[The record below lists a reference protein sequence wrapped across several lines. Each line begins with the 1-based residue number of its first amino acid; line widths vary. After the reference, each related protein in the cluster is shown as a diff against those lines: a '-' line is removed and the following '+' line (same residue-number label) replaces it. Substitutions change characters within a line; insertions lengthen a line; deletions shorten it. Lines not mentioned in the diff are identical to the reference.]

1 MCGGNNHDA
10 ARCRHRSSEYANLS
24 KKSYVGSE
32 GHIKHVAAKGPS
44 YTRIPYSAQ
53 AATTGK
59 QVGQSK
65 KGDTNLS
72 SSSYQPATIKKP
84 YDKDWKS
91 KSKLMTSLNLKSNTS
106 NFLTV
111 SLTPLSI
118 QGTRGSVSGEAP
130 LDTGCLAGDFISE
143 RILDNNNLLFLVKKS
158 INTYIV
164 CSGLDSQYS
173 DIRNSI
179 PLRVSFLNEAINNS
193 DPFDINAIFLID
205 TPIDLIIGKETII
218 SFFEKFLVS
227 QTEDTFSEHAETV
240 WLSAKWRLV
249 TSTKQPDSSPNI
261 PFVSVFTP

>member
-10 ARCRHRSSEYANLS
+10 AKCRHRSSEYANLPE
-24 KKSYVGSE
+24 KPYVGSD
-32 GHIKHVAAKGPS
+32 GHAKLVAAKGPS
-44 YTRIPYSAQ
+44 YTRIPYTAQ

-72 SSSYQPATIKKP
+72 SSSHYQPATIKKP

-118 QGTRGSVSGEAP
+118 QGMRGSVSGEAL

-143 RILDNNNLLFLVKKS
+143 RIVDNNNLRFLVKYCG
-158 INTYIV
+158 NTFTV
-164 CSGLDSQYS
+164 CSELDNQCH
-173 DIRNSI
+173 DIKNSI
-179 PLRVSFLNEAINNS
+179 PLRIL
-193 DPFDINAIFLID
+193 D
-205 TPIDLIIGKETII
+205 
-218 SFFEKFLVS
+218 
-227 QTEDTFSEHAETV
+227 
-240 WLSAKWRLV
+240 
-249 TSTKQPDSSPNI
+249 
-261 PFVSVFTP
+261 